1 MPDDQDLDKLLAT
14 LRDRIDQRRQAGLY
28 PVGLEAE
35 LDEHFGRL
43 ADARPPS
50 AAFLLDQLDEARGQ
64 IQRASIGGAAVP
76 TDSRV
81 PGGSLVHKAVGKA
94 VARHVQGLV
103 EQTQQHAAAID
114 QAVRIIA
121 DVASVLA
128 DAYDTRVLQQL
139 DDLQVL
145 LAQEKQQLN
154 GIASRLDDVSQRVPG
169 APFSPFY
176 SAEAFTRDFRGGVE
190 AIYPR
195 YRDLAAEFAGCE
207 PVLDVGF
214 GRGEFLEL
222 LRDADVD
229 AWGIEIDPALV
240 EAAQSKGLRVE
251 QGFGVDYL
259 RALDDASI
267 GGLVMIQ
274 VIEHLPPQEAVEVVR
289 IAADKVRRG
298 GKVLIETV
306 NPKSLYTYAH
316 AFWLD
321 PDHVRP
327 VHPDLL
333 AFLFR
338 EARFADV
345 QVLDRSPV
353 EVGEQLEMLPGDD
366 DASRVMNANFARIN
380 SLLYGPQDYA
390 ILATR

>member
-1 MPDDQDLDKLLAT
+1 MSTSGAWPTPAPPV
-14 LRDRIDQRRQAGLY
+14 RR
-28 PVGLEAE
+28 
-35 LDEHFGRL
+35 FC
-43 ADARPPS
+43 S
-50 AAFLLDQLDEARGQ
+50 TSSTKRGQ
-64 IQRASIGGAAVP
+64 IQRASIGGAAAP

-81 PGGSLVHKAVGKA
+81 PGGSLVHRAVGKA

-128 DAYDTRVLQQL
+128 DTYDTRVLQQL

-145 LAQEKQQLN
+145 LAEEKRQLN

-195 YRDLAAEFAGCE
+195 YRDLATEFAGCE

-222 LRDADVD
+222 LRDANVD

-259 RALDDASI
+259 ARSTMPASA
-267 GGLVMIQ
+267 G
-274 VIEHLPPQEAVEVVR
+274 
-289 IAADKVRRG
+289 
-298 GKVLIETV
+298 
-306 NPKSLYTYAH
+306 S
-316 AFWLD
+316 
-321 PDHVRP
+321 
-327 VHPDLL
+327 
-333 AFLFR
+333 
-338 EARFADV
+338 
-345 QVLDRSPV
+345 
-353 EVGEQLEMLPGDD
+353 
-366 DASRVMNANFARIN
+366 
-380 SLLYGPQDYA
+380 
-390 ILATR
+390 

>member
-1 MPDDQDLDKLLAT
+1 MSTSGAWPT
-14 LRDRIDQRRQAGLY
+14 
-28 PVGLEAE
+28 P
-35 LDEHFGRL
+35 
-43 ADARPPS
+43 ARPVRRFCSTSSTKRAGRSS
-50 AAFLLDQLDEARGQ
+50 AR
-64 IQRASIGGAAVP
+64 SIGGAAVP